1 MNQLP
6 VELVHR
12 ILEYDGR
19 IKYRNGKYMNQIF
32 KDDSR
37 YHLLRKISVFNRD
50 YLYSE
55 MFYVYR
61 MKYSNCD
68 NEHKHMMIVYFFEN
82 TISYLYINKEC
93 ENTIH
98 CDNIDFFIH

>member
-1 MNQLP
+1 MNRLP
-6 VELVHR
+6 LDIIHR

-19 IKYRNGKYMNQIF
+19 IKYRNGKYMNQIC
-32 KDDSR
+32 KDDYR

-61 MKYSNCD
+61 IHYSNYD
-68 NEHKHMMIVYFFEN
+68 NKNKHMMYVYIYEDSI
-82 TISYLYINKEC
+82 TYLYINKEC
-93 ENTIH
+93 QKYNMLR
-98 CDNIDFFIH
+98 